1 MNTYKYFYLSK
12 MKKSIFLTLKQINW
26 PTYKQNKIDT
36 AVVVNTSILIAISLA
51 SLDIMLS
58 IIINRL

>member
-1 MNTYKYFYLSK
+1 